1 MIYKKLTYE
10 EATKLDFFA
19 IDMCAFCKKD
29 LDLKKAIYLY
39 VTSQSE
45 KVYDNYM
52 FEGKFCS
59 EECFNLRLLK
69 KVLYNG

>member
-10 EATKLDFFA
+10 EATKLDFFV

-39 VTSQSE
+39 
-45 KVYDNYM
+45 D
-52 FEGKFCS
+52 F
-59 EECFNLRLLK
+59 
-69 KVLYNG
+69 